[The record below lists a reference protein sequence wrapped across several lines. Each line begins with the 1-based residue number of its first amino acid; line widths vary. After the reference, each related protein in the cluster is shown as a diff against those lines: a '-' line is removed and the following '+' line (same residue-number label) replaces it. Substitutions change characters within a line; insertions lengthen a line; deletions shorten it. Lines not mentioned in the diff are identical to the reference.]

1 MLGCGHKYLHLCS
14 TNKHLVSVSKNMSKK
29 VDLDVLRKFS
39 PLDSLK
45 PENILALVK
54 KSRLHTLQTGR
65 SLFNE
70 GDTDKNAIFLVK
82 GDIELRSKDKIIK
95 TISANTPESVHAI
108 APVLPRKISA
118 RALNNVEYLT
128 VDSDLL
134 DVLLTWDQTGSY
146 EVGDLHT
153 DVAEESDDWM
163 TKLLQT
169 KALYNIPAA
178 NIQAMFM
185 SMQQINKKE
194 GDIIIK
200 QGDEGDFFYV
210 IVSGRCAVTRETPL
224 NKDGIKLAEL
234 RIGDTFGE
242 EALISEAKRNATVKM
257 LTNGSLMRLSK
268 EEFQTLLKEPMLNVL
283 DLEQAKELV
292 SKGAQWL
299 DVRLPSE
306 YGNFHLDDAINIPLY
321 FIRLKLKTLD
331 TETKYIACCDTGRR
345 SSAAA
350 YILTERGYSCSVL
363 KDGLNMSG
371 LDKHSK

>member
-1 MLGCGHKYLHLCS
+1 MLVCGHKFLHFSS
-14 TNKHLVSVSKNMSKK
+14 TKIQLVSVSKNMSKK
-29 VDLDVLRKFS
+29 ADLDVLRKFS

-45 PENILALVK
+45 PDNLIALIK
-54 KSRLHTLQTGR
+54 KSRLHTLQAGR
-65 SLFNE
+65 SLFKE
-70 GDTDKNAIFLVK
+70 GDTGKDAVFLVK
-82 GDIELRSKDKIIK
+82 GDIELRTNDKIIK
-95 TISANTPESVHAI
+95 TISANTPESIHAI

-118 RALNNVEYLT
+118 RALNDVEYLT
-128 VDSDLL
+128 VDGDLL

-146 EVGDLHT
+146 EVGDLQSENQ
-153 DVAEESDDWM
+153 DDSDDWM

-200 QGDEGDFFYV
+200 QGDEGDYFYV
-210 IVSGRCAVTRETPL
+210 VVSGRCAVTRETPL

-257 LTNGSLMRLSK
+257 LTDGSLMRLSK
-268 EEFQTLLKEPMLNVL
+268 EEFQTLLKEPMLNL
-283 DLEQAKELV
+283 LELEQAEELIKE
-292 SKGAQWL
+292 GAQWL

-306 YGNFHLDDAINIPLY
+306 YGNFHLNDAVNIPLY

-350 YILTERGYSCSVL
+350 YILTERGYNCSVL

-371 LDKHSK
+371 IDKGA